1 VRTLLAFACVAALT
15 AVTIAQDKKVT
26 ASGGWVKTP
35 AAGATEAQAF
45 VSIENPGMYEVNV
58 TAASSD
64 AAAKVELRDGSQAV
78 TFINVPAFGSV
89 EMTRGGAHLLLT
101 GLKRP
106 LKDGDTVTLTLST
119 DVDMALIVQARVR
132 GEQ

>member
-1 VRTLLAFACVAALT
+1 MRIFLTFVCVAALT
-15 AVTIAQDKKVT
+15 AGTVAQDKKVT
-26 ASGGWVKTP
+26 VSGGWVKTP
-35 AAGATEAQAF
+35 AAGATDTQAF

-64 AAAKVELRDGSQAV
+64 AAAKVELRDGSQVV

-89 EMTRGGAHLLLT
+89 EMIPGGAHLLLT

-106 LKDGDTVTLTLST
+106 LKDGHTVTLTLST